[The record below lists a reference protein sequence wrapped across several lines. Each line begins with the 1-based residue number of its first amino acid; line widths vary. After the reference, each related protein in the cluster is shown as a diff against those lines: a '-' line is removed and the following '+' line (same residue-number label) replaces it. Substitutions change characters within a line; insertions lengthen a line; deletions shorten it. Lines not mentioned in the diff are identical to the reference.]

1 MDWSVYMILASDQ
14 SLYTGITT
22 NMERRWQQHSSGK
35 GGARFFRG
43 RSPLALAYFETG
55 HDRSSAS
62 RREIEIKKLTR
73 PQKECLLSNESNQ
86 VSDFSGLLPT
96 VQPSDISL

>member
-1 MDWSVYMILASDQ
+1 MDWSVYMILASDR
-14 SLYTGITT
+14 SLYTGVTT
-22 NMERRWQQHSSGK
+22 DIERRWRQHGSGR

-43 RSPLALAYFETG
+43 RSPVALAYFEPG

-73 PQKECLLSNESNQ
+73 SQKLCLLREKLNQ
-86 VSDFSGLLPT
+86 VETLSKSLPVAT
-96 VQPSDISL
+96 SQELE